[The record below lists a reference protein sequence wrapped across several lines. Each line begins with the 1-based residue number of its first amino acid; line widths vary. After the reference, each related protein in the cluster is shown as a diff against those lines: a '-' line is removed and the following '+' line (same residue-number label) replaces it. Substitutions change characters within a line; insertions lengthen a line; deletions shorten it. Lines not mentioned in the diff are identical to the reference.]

1 MEEKEAIELMKE
13 VINVQDWNERREF
26 IKNNL
31 TPDQWTNVYKII
43 DTEGMCVKT
52 IKKNVRTSL

>member
-1 MEEKEAIELMKE
+1 MEEKEAIELIKE
-13 VINVQDWNERREF
+13 SINVQDWNEHREF

-43 DTEGMCVKT
+43 DTEEMCVKT